1 MDLKVVVFGAGSI
14 GLYCG
19 GLLAKQGAELCFIG
33 RKRFGDLLDQHGL
46 TLSHYARPAVHIAP
60 NRFDYAHD
68 AKAAGDALAAAD
80 IVLICVKSQ
89 DSAEAAAAVKDYI
102 GAKTIIISFQN
113 GVGNAD
119 VLREV
124 LPDHT
129 VLGAVVP
136 FNVTQVTSAPAT
148 WHCGTEGDLTIE
160 AHSAEALKTLS
171 ALYDAAGQGV
181 TFAPDIKAVQWG
193 KLLVNLNNG
202 LNALAGGTLRA
213 GLMQRDYRRALASM
227 IAEGLAVIDEDGVTP
242 AAFGKTSPQKMI
254 KVLRLPNWAYGFIMN
269 RLIKIDANAR
279 SSMLDDLEAG
289 RACEIDYLQGAIV
302 ARAAAQG
309 KDAPINTRI
318 MDAVRTAF
326 SAGQSPKMSGTDIL
340 RLIEGGE

>member
-1 MDLKVVVFGAGSI
+1 MALKVVVFGAGSI

-33 RKRFGDLLDQHGL
+33 RKRFGDVLEQHGL
-46 TLSHYARPAVHIAP
+46 TLSHYARPTVHIAP
-60 NRFDYAHD
+60 NTFDYAYD
-68 AKAAGDALAAAD
+68 AKGARGALAAAD
-80 IVLICVKSQ
+80 IVLVCVKSQ
-89 DSAEAAAAVKDYI
+89 DSAQAAAALKGNL

-119 VLREV
+119 VLQGV

-136 FNVTQVTSAPAT
+136 FNVTQVTAAPAT

-160 AHSAEALKTLS
+160 AHADDAVKALS
-171 ALYDAAGQGV
+171 ALYNAAGQGV

-202 LNALAGGTLRA
+202 LNALAGGTLRE
-213 GLMQRDYRRALASM
+213 GLMQRDYRLALAAM
-227 IAEGLAVIDEDGVTP
+227 IEEGLAVIDKDGVTP

-289 RACEIDYLQGAIV
+289 RGCEIEYLQGAIV

-309 KDAPINTRI
+309 KDAPINARI
-318 MDAVRTAF
+318 MQAVKAAF
-326 SAGQSPKMSGTDIL
+326 SAGRSPTLSGAEIL
-340 RLIEGGE
+340 QLTKNGE